1 MGAAPMALF
10 YGTAF
15 CDLKHP
21 AWLNRDRF
29 CLRGTAVCCSMPAI
43 PNRLRGSPSKTSSNS
58 ANGVENPG
66 HPENFMNPGVEITT
80 GPLGQGIANGVGIAM
95 AEAHL
100 AATFNKPDFP
110 IIDHYT
116 YVILGMV
123 TTWKASPV
131 KPVPWTPGFG

>member
-1 MGAAPMALF
+1 MGSKPWSPRKL
-10 YGTAF
+10 YEPWG
-15 CDLKHP
+15 
-21 AWLNRDRF
+21 RDY
-29 CLRGTAVCCSMPAI
+29 
-43 PNRLRGSPSKTSSNS
+43 N
-58 ANGVENPG
+58 
-66 HPENFMNPGVEITT
+66 

-123 TTWKASPV
+123 TTWKASR
-131 KPVPWTPGFG
+131 